1 MAGSGTS
8 AAEAGPA
15 SRQAA
20 RISSKKTEKKRRVF
34 ISNSYHLWYNQLASR
49 GSGGEKRRDS
59 TFQLIVYQKT
69 GGSSTVSGRGRP
81 TKSEIILLGLTAVF
95 LCALAGLSLRDRQD
109 RVPGAVIETE
119 VEVPREDIAPEF
131 PPVDLNTA
139 TAEELDTLPGI
150 GESLARRIIA
160 YREAN
165 GPFGSIEEIMEV
177 SGIGEAKFAELK
189 DRVTVDNGKGEVTNE
204 DSGG

>member
-1 MAGSGTS
+1 M
-8 AAEAGPA
+8 
-15 SRQAA
+15 
-20 RISSKKTEKKRRVF
+20 
-34 ISNSYHLWYNQLASR
+34 
-49 GSGGEKRRDS
+49 
-59 TFQLIVYQKT
+59 
-69 GGSSTVSGRGRP
+69 SGRGRP

-109 RVPGAVIETE
+109 RVPGVVIETE
-119 VEVPREDIAPEF
+119 AEVPREEIAPDF
-131 PPVDLNTA
+131 PAVDLNTA

-177 SGIGEAKFAELK
+177 SGIGEAKFAELE

>member
-1 MAGSGTS
+1 M
-8 AAEAGPA
+8 
-15 SRQAA
+15 
-20 RISSKKTEKKRRVF
+20 
-34 ISNSYHLWYNQLASR
+34 
-49 GSGGEKRRDS
+49 
-59 TFQLIVYQKT
+59 
-69 GGSSTVSGRGRP
+69 SGRGRP

-109 RVPGAVIETE
+109 RVPGVVIETE
-119 VEVPREDIAPEF
+119 AEV

-177 SGIGEAKFAELK
+177 SGIGEAKFAELE

>member
-1 MAGSGTS
+1 M
-8 AAEAGPA
+8 
-15 SRQAA
+15 SRWG
-20 RISSKKTEKKRRVF
+20 K
-34 ISNSYHLWYNQLASR
+34 
-49 GSGGEKRRDS
+49 
-59 TFQLIVYQKT
+59 
-69 GGSSTVSGRGRP
+69 P
-81 TKSEIILLGLTAVF
+81 TKSEIILLGLTAAF
-95 LCALAGLSLRDRQD
+95 LCTLAVLSAQDRQE
-109 RVPGAVIETE
+109 RIPGAVIETE
-119 VEVPREDIAPEF
+119 VEVPREEIAPEF

-150 GESLARRIIA
+150 GESLAGRIIA

-177 SGIGEAKFAELK
+177 SGIGEAKFAELE

>member
-1 MAGSGTS
+1 M
-8 AAEAGPA
+8 
-15 SRQAA
+15 
-20 RISSKKTEKKRRVF
+20 
-34 ISNSYHLWYNQLASR
+34 
-49 GSGGEKRRDS
+49 
-59 TFQLIVYQKT
+59 
-69 GGSSTVSGRGRP
+69 SGRGRP

-109 RVPGAVIETE
+109 RVPGVVIETE
-119 VEVPREDIAPEF
+119 AEVPGEEIAPDF

-177 SGIGEAKFAELK
+177 SGIGEAKFAELE

>member
-1 MAGSGTS
+1 M
-8 AAEAGPA
+8 
-15 SRQAA
+15 
-20 RISSKKTEKKRRVF
+20 
-34 ISNSYHLWYNQLASR
+34 
-49 GSGGEKRRDS
+49 
-59 TFQLIVYQKT
+59 
-69 GGSSTVSGRGRP
+69 SGRGRP
-81 TKSEIILLGLTAVF
+81 TKSEIILLGLTAAF
-95 LCALAGLSLRDRQD
+95 LCTLAALSAQDRQE
-109 RVPGAVIETE
+109 RIPGAVIETE
-119 VEVPREDIAPEF
+119 VEVPREEIAPDF

-150 GESLARRIIA
+150 GESLAGRIIA

-177 SGIGEAKFAELK
+177 SGIGEAKFAELE

>member
-1 MAGSGTS
+1 M
-8 AAEAGPA
+8 
-15 SRQAA
+15 
-20 RISSKKTEKKRRVF
+20 
-34 ISNSYHLWYNQLASR
+34 
-49 GSGGEKRRDS
+49 
-59 TFQLIVYQKT
+59 
-69 GGSSTVSGRGRP
+69 SGRGRP

-109 RVPGAVIETE
+109 RVPGVVIET
-119 VEVPREDIAPEF
+119 A
-131 PPVDLNTA
+131 
-139 TAEELDTLPGI
+139 AEELDTLPGI

-177 SGIGEAKFAELK
+177 SGIGEAKFAELE

>member
-1 MAGSGTS
+1 M
-8 AAEAGPA
+8 
-15 SRQAA
+15 
-20 RISSKKTEKKRRVF
+20 
-34 ISNSYHLWYNQLASR
+34 
-49 GSGGEKRRDS
+49 
-59 TFQLIVYQKT
+59 
-69 GGSSTVSGRGRP
+69 SGRGRP

-109 RVPGAVIETE
+109 RVPGVVIETE
-119 VEVPREDIAPEF
+119 AEV
-131 PPVDLNTA
+131 
-139 TAEELDTLPGI
+139 LDTLPGI

-177 SGIGEAKFAELK
+177 SGIGEAKFAELE

>member
-1 MAGSGTS
+1 M
-8 AAEAGPA
+8 
-15 SRQAA
+15 SRWG
-20 RISSKKTEKKRRVF
+20 K
-34 ISNSYHLWYNQLASR
+34 
-49 GSGGEKRRDS
+49 
-59 TFQLIVYQKT
+59 
-69 GGSSTVSGRGRP
+69 P
-81 TKSEIILLGLTAVF
+81 TKSELALLGLTAVF

-119 VEVPREDIAPEF
+119 VEVPREEIAPDF

-165 GPFGSIEEIMEV
+165 GPFTSIEQIMEV
-177 SGIGEAKFAELK
+177 SGIGEATFAELR
-189 DRVTVDNGKGEVTNE
+189 DRVTVDGEGETANE
-204 DSGG
+204 NSGG

>member
-1 MAGSGTS
+1 M
-8 AAEAGPA
+8 
-15 SRQAA
+15 
-20 RISSKKTEKKRRVF
+20 
-34 ISNSYHLWYNQLASR
+34 
-49 GSGGEKRRDS
+49 
-59 TFQLIVYQKT
+59 
-69 GGSSTVSGRGRP
+69 SGRGRP

-109 RVPGAVIETE
+109 RVPGVVIETE
-119 VEVPREDIAPEF
+119 VPREEIAPDF

-177 SGIGEAKFAELK
+177 SGIGEAKFAELE

>member
-1 MAGSGTS
+1 MVLEFQKLIDRYGLRP
-8 AAEAGPA
+8 AA
-15 SRQAA
+15 Q
-20 RISSKKTEKKRRVF
+20 TE
-34 ISNSYHLWYNQLASR
+34 
-49 GSGGEKRRDS
+49 EKPD
-59 TFQLIVYQKT
+59 
-69 GGSSTVSGRGRP
+69 
-81 TKSEIILLGLTAVF
+81 
-95 LCALAGLSLRDRQD
+95 C
-109 RVPGAVIETE
+109 
-119 VEVPREDIAPEF
+119 
-131 PPVDLNTA
+131 TA

-177 SGIGEAKFAELK
+177 SGIGEAKFAELE

>member
-1 MAGSGTS
+1 M
-8 AAEAGPA
+8 
-15 SRQAA
+15 
-20 RISSKKTEKKRRVF
+20 
-34 ISNSYHLWYNQLASR
+34 
-49 GSGGEKRRDS
+49 
-59 TFQLIVYQKT
+59 
-69 GGSSTVSGRGRP
+69 SGRGRP

-109 RVPGAVIETE
+109 RVPGVVIETE
-119 VEVPREDIAPEF
+119 GEAPRGETAPDF

-177 SGIGEAKFAELK
+177 SGIGEAKFAELE
-189 DRVTVDNGKGEVTNE
+189 DRVTVDNGKGEVKNE

>member
-1 MAGSGTS
+1 M
-8 AAEAGPA
+8 
-15 SRQAA
+15 
-20 RISSKKTEKKRRVF
+20 
-34 ISNSYHLWYNQLASR
+34 
-49 GSGGEKRRDS
+49 
-59 TFQLIVYQKT
+59 
-69 GGSSTVSGRGRP
+69 SGRGRP

-109 RVPGAVIETE
+109 RVPGVVIETE
-119 VEVPREDIAPEF
+119 AEVPREDR
-131 PPVDLNTA
+131 NTA

-177 SGIGEAKFAELK
+177 SGIGEAKFAELE